1 MSLLKDKDEDFL
13 SEIQHCKIIDSR
25 WQILQEH
32 RGFLSF
38 TIALSFIFHSTL
50 IWCCLFVC
58 WYKCVDL
65 SPHSGCCSQ
74 IGGWV
79 IWCWLIEIKKSH
91 ESGNP
96 KRQIVANWSK
106 TRRLCPENCT
116 SFRAISWQTDFIFNP
131 QLTSCKLR
139 GAISALSSSEQI
151 ANASKLH
158 LSPWHKTFVTLTLTV
173 DAE

>member
-1 MSLLKDKDEDFL
+1 MSLLDKYQDFL
-13 SEIQHCKIIDSR
+13 SKNQHCKITICIYRSLLANFAG
-25 WQILQEH
+25 IS
-32 RGFLSF
+32 GFPQLYYRPDWVWYLIPLLSGVV
-38 TIALSFIFHSTL
+38 
-50 IWCCLFVC
+50 CLFVC

-65 SPHSGCCSQ
+65 SPHSGRCSQ

-91 ESGNP
+91 ERGNP

-151 ANASKLH
+151 PVNYIWALGIKLV
-158 LSPWHKTFVTLTLTV
+158 WHWHW
-173 DAE
+173 

>member
-1 MSLLKDKDEDFL
+1 M
-13 SEIQHCKIIDSR
+13 KISCRKSNIAKLRFASIDSR

-38 TIALSFIFHSTL
+38 TIALTEFYIHSTL
-50 IWCCLFVC
+50 IWGCLFVC

-65 SPHSGCCSQ
+65 SPHSGRCSQ
-74 IGGWV
+74 IGGWI

-91 ESGNP
+91 ERGNP

-139 GAISALSSSEQI
+139 GTISALSLSEQLPVNNI
-151 ANASKLH
+151 LALRIKVL
-158 LSPWHKTFVTLTLTV
+158 WHWHWQWT
-173 DAE
+173 